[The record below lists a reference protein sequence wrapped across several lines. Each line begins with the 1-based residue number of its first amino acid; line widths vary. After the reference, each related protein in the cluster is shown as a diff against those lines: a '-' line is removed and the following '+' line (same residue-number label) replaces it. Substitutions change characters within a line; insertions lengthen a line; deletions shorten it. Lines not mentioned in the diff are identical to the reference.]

1 VDCSESV
8 RWQRCR
14 ERGWSDEE
22 IIQRQAS
29 QIELHE
35 KRRRSDL
42 MLDNSGTKENT
53 LKQLQRM
60 WAVLTASV
68 N

>member
-1 VDCSESV
+1 MSPSPSTSIANT
-8 RWQRCR
+8 

-29 QIELHE
+29 QLKLQE
-35 KRRRSDL
+35 KRSRSDL
-42 MLDNSGTKENT
+42 ILDNAGTREDT
-53 LKQLQRM
+53 QKQLQTM
-60 WAVLTASV
+60 WAVLIASV